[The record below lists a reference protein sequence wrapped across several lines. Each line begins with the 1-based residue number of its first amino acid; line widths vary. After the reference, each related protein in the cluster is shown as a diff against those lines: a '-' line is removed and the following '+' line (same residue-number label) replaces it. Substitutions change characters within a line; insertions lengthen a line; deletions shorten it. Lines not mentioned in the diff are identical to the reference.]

1 MFCECDNGPRMN
13 NISKIHKIDFS
24 VSLPADLKAFWP
36 LNNKY
41 RLLDLSGHGTVM
53 TKSGAV
59 ALGRGL
65 RMEPGGSYTL
75 PG

>member
-1 MFCECDNGPRMN
+1 MHSD
-13 NISKIHKIDFS
+13 NISKIVKVDFS

-36 LNNKY
+36 LNNTCK
-41 RLLDLSGHGTVM
+41 LLDLSGHGTVM

-65 RMEPGGSYTL
+65 WMESGGSYTL